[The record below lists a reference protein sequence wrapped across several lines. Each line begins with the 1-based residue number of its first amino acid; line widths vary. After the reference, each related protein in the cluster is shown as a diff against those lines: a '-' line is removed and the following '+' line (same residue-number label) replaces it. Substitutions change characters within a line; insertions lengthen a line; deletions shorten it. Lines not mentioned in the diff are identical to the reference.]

1 MKTRKNS
8 NRPSEKGQSLVE
20 LALSLTFILI
30 LLAGTVYFGIG
41 LFYYIAMRDAV
52 QEGAVY
58 ASMNPPASSGSCPG
72 TGDPAFEELCDRVKT
87 TSGGSGLVQVL
98 YDSVSTDVDVTLSGA
113 ACEGN
118 TVTVDFTHEYSLAWL
133 PIGSFIE
140 PFIGSNSI
148 MLRATVTN
156 VILSPPCP

>member
-1 MKTRKNS
+1 MRTKRNLH
-8 NRPSEKGQSLVE
+8 RPTEKGQSLVE

-41 LFYYIAMRDAV
+41 LFYYIAMRDAA

-58 ASMNPPASSGSCPG
+58 ASMNPPAASDDCLSPSG
-72 TGDPAFEELCDRVKT
+72 AALQELCDRVRT
-87 TSGGSGLVQVL
+87 TAGSSGLVQVL
-98 YDSVSTDVDVTLSGA
+98 YDSAPENVDVILSGA
-113 ACEGN
+113 ACEGS

-133 PIGSFIE
+133 PIGAFIE
-140 PFIGSNSI
+140 PFIGSDAI
-148 MLRATVTN
+148 MLRATVTD